1 MVRTGIQLRE
11 LFAMRMVVISS
22 TALACVVALLTAFKV
37 GLAPMSISLFRDSR
51 GVGAHTQ
58 ILVDGPRPGILSTV
72 SGTTSYQ
79 WLRNGGLLLGN
90 IMTSGP
96 GADYI
101 ARRAHLPAADIDFS
115 DPQSYFATATGSV
128 PGRRRPRFSLT
139 VASDPSVPIVD
150 VYATAPTASGAMNLI
165 DASFTGLRD
174 YLSRRGATDTYQL
187 HVTQL
192 GHGRVISTTGGL
204 PVKSMLLR
212 FIAVLVLCVATGRF
226 VRRSRAGWR
235 RHRAAL
241 LALGSRESR
250 PASGPL
256 VSLSGKKDV

>member
-1 MVRTGIQLRE
+1 
-11 LFAMRMVVISS
+11 MRMVVISS

-37 GLAPMSISLFRDSR
+37 GLAPPSISFRDSR

-101 ARRAHLPAADIDFS
+101 ARRAHLPAADMTS
-115 DPQSYFATATGSV
+115 PALRSCFASRHGIRWCLGEG
-128 PGRRRPRFSLT
+128 GRASSLT
-139 VASDPSVPIVD
+139 VAARRSVSAD
-150 VYATAPTASGAMNLI
+150 RRCLRHRADGEWSHESLI
-165 DASFTGLRD
+165 DAPASPKPAVTTC
-174 YLSRRGATDTYQL
+174 RGAAPPTYYQL

-192 GHGRVISTTGGL
+192 GHDRVIQHDRGPASQD
-204 PVKSMLLR
+204 MLLR

-226 VRRSRAGWR
+226 VRRSRAEWR
-235 RHRAAL
+235 LHRAAL
-241 LALGSRESR
+241 QPSAAVKSR

-256 VSLSGKKDV
+256 VSLGGKKDV